1 MTLYLKFPAGV
12 TPPATTLR
20 EVANDQDVPFDPQT
34 ITTPGGG
41 VYVGYD
47 DGSTS
52 DLTDSEL
59 DNLITGL
66 EDLTGLNIEGA
77 SDSPDI
83 S

>member
-12 TPPATTLR
+12 SPPATTLR
-20 EVANDQDVPFDPQT
+20 EVANDQDVPFDPQS
-34 ITTPGGG
+34 ITVRGGI
-41 VYVGYD
+41 YVGYA

-52 DLTDSEL
+52 DLSDSEL
-59 DNLITGL
+59 DDLITGL